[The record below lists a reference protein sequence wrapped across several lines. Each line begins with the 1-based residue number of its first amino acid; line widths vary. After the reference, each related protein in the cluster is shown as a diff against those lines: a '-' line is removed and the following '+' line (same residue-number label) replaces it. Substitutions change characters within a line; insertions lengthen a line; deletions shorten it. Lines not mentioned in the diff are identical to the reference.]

1 MNGFN
6 RNYLNEFK
14 SEHKTVCR
22 ILEDIKG
29 FIQTNNAQGIAT
41 HMDLIRQ
48 YLLAHLKKE
57 DDKPYGDLLKEA
69 KDKNIELV
77 AIAVNTFSTAMKGI
91 AARTLKFFDKYHAE
105 DEIIKH
111 IAEFNKD
118 FQGAYEDIQKRVD
131 NEEKMLYPMYEKH
144 CC

>member
-6 RNYLNEFK
+6 RNYLNELK
-14 SEHKTVCR
+14 NEHKTICR

-29 FIQTNNAQGIAT
+29 FIQTNNAQDIAT

-57 DDKPYGDLLKEA
+57 DSKLYGDLLKEA

-77 AIAVNTFSTAMKGI
+77 AITVTTFATAMKGI
-91 AARTLKFFDKYHAE
+91 EARILKFFDKYPAQ

-111 IAEFNKD
+111 IAEFYED
-118 FQGAYEDIQKRVD
+118 FQEAYEDVQKRVN
-131 NEEKMLYPMYEKH
+131 NEEKILYPMYEKH